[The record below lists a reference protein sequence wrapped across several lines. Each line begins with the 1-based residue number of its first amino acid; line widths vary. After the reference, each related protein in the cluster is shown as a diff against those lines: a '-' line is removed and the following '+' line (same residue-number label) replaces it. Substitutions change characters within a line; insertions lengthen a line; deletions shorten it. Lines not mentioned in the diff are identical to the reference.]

1 LLAYPQETPNAGSDA
16 HERTI
21 RFLESSMLF
30 PNHTRALLATLAL
43 LSAGLCAADTPKPT
57 ADAAPAVP
65 APKAGMH
72 RYMVLRTFPAG
83 ALDGLDA
90 AGKKAVNACN
100 ATKGVRWV
108 YSYANADKT
117 KTFCIYDGP
126 NEQAIRDA
134 AAGNKIPVDAIYEI
148 PVVLKAK

>member
-1 LLAYPQETPNAGSDA
+1 MHVRTYALSLLAAMT
-16 HERTI
+16 
-21 RFLESSMLF
+21 
-30 PNHTRALLATLAL
+30 LLPASLGA
-43 LSAGLCAADTPKPT
+43 STPKAAPT
-57 ADAAPAVP
+57 GSADAAPAVQ

-72 RYMVLRTFPAG
+72 RYMVTRTFPAG
-83 ALDGLDA
+83 ALAGLDA

-100 ATKGVRWV
+100 TTHGVRWV

-134 AAGNKIPVDAIYEI
+134 ATANKIPVDDIIEI
-148 PVVLKAK
+148 PVVLKPR

>member
-1 LLAYPQETPNAGSDA
+1 MAS
-16 HERTI
+16 
-21 RFLESSMLF
+21 
-30 PNHTRALLATLAL
+30 LAL
-43 LSAGLCAADTPKPT
+43 SAAVLSAGESPKAAPSAP
-57 ADAAPAVP
+57 AAPAVP

-90 AGKKAVNACN
+90 AAKKSVNACN
-100 ATKGVRWV
+100 ATKGVHWV
-108 YSYANADKT
+108 YSYASADLT
-117 KTFCIYDGP
+117 KTFCIYDAP

-134 AAGNKIPVDAIYEI
+134 AEGNKIPVDAIFEI

>member
-1 LLAYPQETPNAGSDA
+1 MLLRSIALP
-16 HERTI
+16 
-21 RFLESSMLF
+21 
-30 PNHTRALLATLAL
+30 LLATMAL
-43 LSAGLCAADTPKPT
+43 LSPSLAAGGTPKAAAT

-65 APKAGMH
+65 APKPGMH

-148 PVVLKAK
+148 PVVLKAR

>member
-1 LLAYPQETPNAGSDA
+1 
-16 HERTI
+16 
-21 RFLESSMLF
+21 MLF
-30 PNHTRALLATLAL
+30 RSTALPLLTTLAL
-43 LSAGLCAADTPKPT
+43 LPSSLAAGGTPKAAAT
-57 ADAAPAVP
+57 AEPAPAIP

-90 AGKKAVNACN
+90 AGKKSVNACN

-148 PVVLKAK
+148 PVVLKAR